1 MRIAIVNDLPMAV
14 ALLRRVLESLPECEV
29 AWAAAD
35 GAEGIDKCA
44 RDLPDLILMDLIMP
58 GVNGVEATRRIMKNT
73 PCAILIVT
81 ASVTGNAAMVFEAMG
96 HGALDVVALPRSAD
110 GGADLLRKIE
120 RIGTLI
126 GCAARSNPKLAVPAR
141 ELPRIVAIGASTGGP
156 RALATILRA
165 LPASLAAAVTIVQ
178 HVDAQFAGDLVQWLG
193 EQTELPVSLA
203 REGMRPEKGSV
214 FVAGTNDHLVL
225 GADFAFHYTAEPA
238 DYPYRPSVDEFFLS
252 LSAHWKRPGM
262 AALLTGMGRDGA
274 RGLLVLR
281 KTGWHTVAQD
291 EKTSV
296 VYGMPRA
303 AVETGAAADVL
314 PLSEIGASILINAG
328 KSEDSRSAFHPEF

>member
-1 MRIAIVNDLPMAV
+1 MRIAIVNDLSMAV
-14 ALLRRVLESLPECEV
+14 FLLRRILESLSGCEV
-29 AWAAAD
+29 AWIAPD
-35 GAEGIDKCA
+35 GAEAIEKCA

-58 GVNGVEATRRIMKNT
+58 GVDGVQATRHIMKNT

-96 HGALDVVALPRSAD
+96 YGALDAVALPRSAD

-120 RIGTLI
+120 RIGVLI
-126 GCAARSNPKLAVPAR
+126 GCAVRGTARAAAAASS
-141 ELPRIVAIGASTGGP
+141 ELPRLVAIGASTGGP
-156 RALATILRA
+156 KALATVLRA
-165 LPASLAAAVTIVQ
+165 LPAGLAAAVTIVQ
-178 HVDAQFAGDLVQWLG
+178 HVDAKFAGDLVQWLS

-238 DYPYRPSVDEFFLS
+238 DYPYRPSVDEFFVS
-252 LSAHWKRPGM
+252 LSSHWRRPGT
-262 AALLTGMGRDGA
+262 AVLLTGMGRDGA
-274 RGLLVLR
+274 RGLLALR
-281 KTGWHTVAQD
+281 QAGWHTVAQD
-291 EKTSV
+291 EKTSI

-303 AVETGAAADVL
+303 AKEAGAAAEVL
-314 PLSEIGASILINAG
+314 PLSEIAASILINAG
-328 KSEDSRSAFHPEF
+328 